1 MLAKGIP
8 NRGTLQDSNLQ
19 ELYGWATNKSCLM
32 LRDVTTISR
41 CRG

>member
-8 NRGTLQDSNLQ
+8 NRGTLQQ

>member
-19 ELYGWATNKSCLM
+19 ELYDWAP
-32 LRDVTTISR
+32 DVLDR
-41 CRG
+41 LKRLPEAA